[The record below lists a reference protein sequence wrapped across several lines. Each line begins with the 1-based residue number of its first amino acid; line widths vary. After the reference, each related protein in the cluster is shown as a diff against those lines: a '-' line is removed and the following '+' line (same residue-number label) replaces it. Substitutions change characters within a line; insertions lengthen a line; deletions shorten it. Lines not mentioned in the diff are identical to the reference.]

1 MLAVSGS
8 ASTAVRD
15 CAQRLRDALKFV
27 QLASVAKGPRLAMLT
42 TAPLSPAL
50 GSHARRQRRRLSR
63 RCMACSVGVV
73 LVDHGSRK
81 AESNDMLVHLVS
93 LYKQHTQRR
102 IVHHAHMEL
111 ARGRGRLSRL
121 QLCVATPLTVLPVS
135 ATTTQATPSIAD
147 AFDACVGDGAT
158 TVVVSPYFLS
168 PGRHWQEDI
177 PQLTAAAAAKH
188 PGVKYLVSAPLGLHP
203 LIAEV
208 LESRVRHCLEHAS
221 RKFPACEVCTLAGV
235 SCSMHTA
242 QALQQQ

>member
-111 ARGRGRLSRL
+111 ARGRGRLSHL
-121 QLCVATPLTVLPVS
+121 QLFLGSSTHCLPPSLPTPPRRRPALQTRSTRAWV
-135 ATTTQATPSIAD
+135 
-147 AFDACVGDGAT
+147 
-158 TVVVSPYFLS
+158 
-168 PGRHWQEDI
+168 
-177 PQLTAAAAAKH
+177 TA
-188 PGVKYLVSAPLGLHP
+188 PPPWWSAPTSCRREGTGRRTYLGLLP
-203 LIAEV
+203 PPQPSTRA
-208 LESRVRHCLEHAS
+208 
-221 RKFPACEVCTLAGV
+221 
-235 SCSMHTA
+235 
-242 QALQQQ
+242 